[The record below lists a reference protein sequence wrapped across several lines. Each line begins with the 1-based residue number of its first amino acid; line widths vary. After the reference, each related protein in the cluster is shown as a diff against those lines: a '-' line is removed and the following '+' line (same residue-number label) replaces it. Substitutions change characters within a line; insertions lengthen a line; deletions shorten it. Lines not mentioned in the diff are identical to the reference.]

1 MDQVNLNLQ
10 EIGLKAKSK
19 AEIYRILTVEGE
31 LYLPPQKETN
41 MQFISDI
48 IVGDKK
54 VGVSFWSEHYHL
66 L

>member
-1 MDQVNLNLQ
+1 MDQINLNLQ

-19 AEIYRILTVEGE
+19 TEIYRILTVEGE
-31 LYLPPQKETN
+31 LCLPPQKETN